1 VCDVAAAQATFP
13 FAIELDPGFPI
24 WQVVGPRGRRNFAPS
39 PGGGNAM
46 SDAPDLERRYQ
57 RLLRFFPARYR
68 REHEQEILSVL
79 MAGAKDGQQRPGLAD
94 SADLLISAIFMRWR
108 EMTRQPRWKWE
119 RRHWR
124 LIVRL
129 RVTIGI
135 WLLVVGAILVGK
147 GYWWGVVMVAP
158 AALHFYLAYRLR
170 HAVQS

>member
-1 VCDVAAAQATFP
+1 MTSAT
-13 FAIELDPGFPI
+13 
-24 WQVVGPRGRRNFAPS
+24 
-39 PGGGNAM
+39 
-46 SDAPDLERRYQ
+46 DLERRYR
-57 RLLRFFPARYR
+57 RLLKCFPARYR

-79 MAGAKDGQQRPGLAD
+79 MAGAREGQQRPGLAD

-108 EMTRQPRWKWE
+108 EMTRQPRWRWE

-135 WLLVVGAILVGK
+135 WLLIVGGILLSY
-147 GYWWGVVMVAP
+147 GYWWGVLIFAA